1 MWYPPTVGPVVA
13 EPVTDAAAKRQC
25 RIASADTSFN
35 DDIAHLIKVAR
46 DHVEKYCGLHFAER
60 TITLECDSFA
70 DLAALPEA
78 PLKSVTS
85 IAYTDAD
92 GAQQTLSDD
101 VYRPAGTRFTPTIE
115 LKPGQAWPA
124 TQHGSRV
131 ELVAVFGG
139 DAPEAVQHAM
149 LLLVGHWFSVREAV
163 NIGNITSV
171 LPMTVDDL
179 LSNHRRG
186 IYA

>member
-1 MWYPPTVGPVVA
+1 MWYSPQTGPVSV

-25 RIASADTSFN
+25 RIAPADTSFN
-35 DDIAHLIKVAR
+35 DDIAHLVKVAR
-46 DHVEKYCGLHFAER
+46 DHVEMYCGLHFAER

-124 TQHGSRV
+124 ILPNSRV

-139 DAPEAVQHAM
+139 DVPEAVQHAM
-149 LLLVGHWFSVREAV
+149 LLLIGHWFSVREAV
-163 NIGNITSV
+163 LQGGAALV
-171 LPMTVDDL
+171 PMTVDDL